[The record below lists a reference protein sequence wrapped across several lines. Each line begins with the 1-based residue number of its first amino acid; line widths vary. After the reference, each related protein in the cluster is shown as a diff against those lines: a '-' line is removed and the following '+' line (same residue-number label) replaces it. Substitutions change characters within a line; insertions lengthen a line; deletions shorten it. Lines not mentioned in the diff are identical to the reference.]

1 MTLSEAQERFVYEK
15 RLQNC
20 SEDTVRDYHF
30 FIKVFA
36 DYQGDCDI
44 ESLTMRD
51 IESYIMSLY
60 ARDLSDAT
68 YHTYIHHLRIF
79 LSWCSKQVSL
89 RFSPSDIAVP
99 KSPKKQLR
107 IYSDDDIRLIYQTN
121 STDDDV
127 LNARNRALI
136 ALMLDS
142 GLRQRELC
150 RICLSDVDFSAR
162 RLKVHGKGNKDRF
175 VPLGRVTMALI
186 NRYLELC
193 PCDGRKWL
201 FCSRYG
207 ERLTPNAVKLFMRK
221 MAAQLPFEFSSH
233 KLRHNFATNY
243 CLDQLERCNVVDT
256 YSLMILMGH
265 ESIETTERYVHIA
278 KEILAS
284 KNCISHVDSIL
295 LDSLGLGA

>member
-1 MTLSEAQERFVYEK
+1 MKLSEAQDRFVYEK

-20 SEDTVRDYHF
+20 SEDTVKDYF
-30 FIKVFA
+30 FFVKIFA
-36 DYQGDCDI
+36 DYQGECDI
-44 ESLTMRD
+44 ALLTMQD
-51 IESYIMSLY
+51 IENYILHLY
-60 ARDLSDAT
+60 SRELSAAT

-79 LSWCSKQVSL
+79 LTWCAKQVPL
-89 RFSPSDIAVP
+89 QFDPSQINVP
-99 KSPKKQLR
+99 RSPKKQLR
-107 IYSDDDIRLIYQTN
+107 IYSDDDIRLIYKTDC
-121 STDDDV
+121 TDDPV
-127 LNARNRALI
+127 LNARNRALVS
-136 ALMLDS
+136 LMLDS

-150 RICLSDVDFSAR
+150 RIRLEDVDFSAR

-175 VPLGRVTMALI
+175 VPIGRVTVALI
-186 NRYLELC
+186 NRYLEIS
-193 PCDGRKWL
+193 PCADRKWL

-207 ERLTPNAVKLFMRK
+207 DPLTPNAVKLFMRK

-243 CLDQLERCNVVDT
+243 CLDQLERYRIVDT
-256 YSLMILMGH
+256 QSLMLLMGH